1 VVAKSIHAFI
11 EVFSELESYRVDEKI
26 LFPLDKI
33 LFLAIVSVAIVS
45 VLARSEGWVEIH
57 NYGQN
62 KLELLRQYFPYKHGI
77 PSVSTICTVIGMID
91 KRKFEAWF
99 TKWA

>member
-11 EVFSELESYRVDEKI
+11 EVFSELESYRVDE
-26 LFPLDKI
+26 KI